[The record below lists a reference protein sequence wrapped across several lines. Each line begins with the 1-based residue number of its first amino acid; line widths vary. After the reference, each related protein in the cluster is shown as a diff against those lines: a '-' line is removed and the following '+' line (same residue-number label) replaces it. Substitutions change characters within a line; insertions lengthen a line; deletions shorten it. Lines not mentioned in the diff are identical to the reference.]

1 MQHLD
6 CSDMKSKK
14 TLLLLAIHFILFFE
28 VKAQLLLNEIKVNP
42 PGNDNP
48 FEFIELKG
56 TAGSMLSN
64 TYLLILECDS
74 GSAGNSD
81 LVIRLNNITLGSNGL
96 YFIGTSLGYPIAA
109 PTLLRDTLIF
119 GIPGGILENGS
130 STYMLVFSNT
140 PIVYGIDYDT
150 NNDGVLELPQ
160 GAVILDSF
168 GWITA
173 GVTTAILYTSAVL
186 AQSNGTPDA
195 AVRFYGN
202 NDANSAAAWYCGD
215 LIGTGASG
223 TFDALE
229 ISFNFPT
236 GGALSPGDH
245 NLPNTL
251 AVKEIDATKQLMVS
265 PNPAQN
271 KIKVLGING
280 NATYQVFDMTG
291 KLRASGQVLLNQQT
305 EIDVLDFTDGLYLL
319 KVFNAQDMYCSKFEI
334 HK

>member
-1 MQHLD
+1 
-6 CSDMKSKK
+6 MKSKK

-64 TYLLILECDS
+64 TYLLILEGDS